1 MDAPSVGSTET
12 VGPTVV
18 HAAPTPPTPTTSTPS
33 GNKKVSTK
41 IVEYSQTLCIFKA
54 LTSTDVRMLIL
65 KVNYRAVSLPRTTLK
80 MSLKFEANLGS
91 HPPFICCF

>member
-12 VGPTVV
+12 VAPTVV

-41 IVEYSQTLCIFKA
+41 IVEYS
-54 LTSTDVRMLIL
+54 
-65 KVNYRAVSLPRTTLK
+65 
-80 MSLKFEANLGS
+80 
-91 HPPFICCF
+91 